1 MIPTTFIGCPF
12 IGPIRPGAIYPVMNT
27 GSRHLPRWFAGLA
40 ALLLA
45 ACGPPEPI
53 RIGYLGGLSGGV
65 SDLGIGGRNGVRL
78 AVERHNAQGGVQ
90 GRPVELIEADDRQDP
105 QQAAT
110 AVHSLLAKK
119 VAAIV
124 GPMTSAIAMGIVPL
138 INEAQIVMISPTVS
152 TTALSGRDDY
162 FFRVIPATQDY
173 VATHADYFYR
183 QLGVQSVQFIHDRT
197 NSAFTES
204 WMHSFSSAFSAFGGT
219 LAPPLSYT
227 SGESDNFPRI
237 VREALAS
244 KTNAILLLGNSVD
257 VALLAVLLRETA
269 PGITLGTAEWGATGR
284 LIELGGRTI
293 DGLSA
298 AQFHDPEENNPEFLR
313 FQEAYRSRFYADPP
327 FSSVQGYIAAD
338 VALQGL
344 AQRKP
349 DHSLKHTLLSTPGF
363 NSLLGT
369 VRFDPYGDTTGRTF
383 IVQIN
388 NGRFVAKPRTP

>member
-1 MIPTTFIGCPF
+1 
-12 IGPIRPGAIYPVMNT
+12 MNT

-65 SDLGIGGRNGVRL
+65 SDLGVGGLNGVRL

-90 GRPVELIEADDRQDP
+90 GRPVELVEADDRQDP
-105 QQAAT
+105 QQAT
-110 AVHSLLAKK
+110 AAVRSLLAKK

-124 GPMTSAIAMGIVPL
+124 GPMTSAMAVGTAPL
-138 INEAQIVMISPTVS
+138 VNEAQTVMISPTVT

-183 QLGVQSVQFIHDRT
+183 QLGVRSVQFIHDRT

-204 WMHSFSSAFSAFGGT
+204 WMHSFSSVFSAFGGT
-219 LAPPLSYT
+219 LAPPLAYA
-227 SGESDNFPRI
+227 SGESDHFPRS
-237 VREALAS
+237 VREALAT
-244 KTNAILLLGNSVD
+244 KPDAVLLLGNSVD
-257 VALLAVLLRETA
+257 VAQLAVLLREAA
-269 PGITLGTAEWGATGR
+269 PGITLGAAEWGATGR
-284 LIELGGRTI
+284 LIELGGRSI

-298 AQFHDPEENNPEFLR
+298 AQFHDPAESNPDFLQFR
-313 FQEAYRSRFYADPP
+313 ERYRSRFHADPP
-327 FSSVQGYIAAD
+327 FSSVQAYIAAD
-338 VALQGL
+338 VVLQGL
-344 AQRKP
+344 GQRKP
-349 DHSLKHTLLSTPGF
+349 DLSLKQILLSTPTFG
-363 NSLLGT
+363 SLLGP

-383 IVQIN
+383 IMQIK
-388 NGRFVAKPRTP
+388 NGRFVATPRTP